1 MSQKETKVVVIG
13 DGAVG
18 KTTLLM
24 SLTNDYSG
32 HSSFETYKTH
42 LALSGK
48 QMPICLLDTG
58 GQDDFD
64 AVRPQTYTG
73 ADLIVICFSVIS
85 PISFEHVKAKWLPEI
100 QNASSQAP
108 IVLLATKKDLR
119 TDKDILERL
128 SSKGFSP
135 ITQAQGKSLAKDIGA
150 LRYLEVCTTNQDE
163 VISVLEN
170 SLQVL
175 MKKSSKNKSES
186 GGCLIV

>member
-24 SLTNDYSG
+24 SLTNDYSS
-32 HSSFETYKTH
+32 HPVFETYRTQI
-42 LALSGK
+42 ALSGK
-48 QMPICLLDTG
+48 QVPICLYDTG

-64 AVRPQTYTG
+64 TVRPQSYMG

-100 QNASSQAP
+100 RGAASTVP
-108 IVLLATKKDLR
+108 VVLLATKKDLR
-119 TDKDILERL
+119 TDKDILDRL
-128 SSKGFSP
+128 SSKGLTP
-135 ITQAQGKSLAKDIGA
+135 ITQAQGKVMAKEIGA
-150 LRYLEVCTTNQDE
+150 LKYVEVCSSNQNE
-163 VISVLEN
+163 VGDVLEA

-175 MKKSSKNKSES
+175 LKKSKK
-186 GGCLIV
+186 GDKKCQIM